1 MQVMEVAR
9 LKPRPEGRGGCQLTA
24 NQYCLSGQPQPLT
37 VVTRSD
43 LLVAILAGIVQG
55 IVEWLPVSSQG
66 NLSLVLTLV
75 GTEPD
80 VAIQL
85 ALFLQVG
92 TTLSAVTYYQREI
105 KTVLA
110 TIPGWRPQTAYDGDN
125 AIASYLVIASFMT
138 GLVGIPLYILAV
150 DVAGQLTGGIFI
162 AGIGVLL
169 VGTGLLQLASES
181 FSQAHHTDP
190 TFTDSLLVG
199 AVQGIAILPGVSR
212 SGMTTS
218 AFLFRSYEPPAA
230 FRLSFLLS
238 IPASLGA
245 AVLTLLSAGGLPGI
259 SPTAALVALSV
270 SAIVGYLTIDAVMR
284 VVERIPF
291 WAVCF
296 GLGGLAI
303 VGGGIVS
310 IVV

>member
-1 MQVMEVAR
+1 MT
-9 LKPRPEGRGGCQLTA
+9 L
-24 NQYCLSGQPQPLT
+24 
-37 VVTRSD
+37 SD
-43 LLVAILAGIVQG
+43 LLIAILAGIVQG
-55 IVEWLPVSSQG
+55 VVEWLPVSSQG
-66 NLSLVLTLV
+66 NLSLVLTLL
-75 GTEPD
+75 GTDPA

-92 TTLSAVTYYQREI
+92 TTLSAATYYRHEI
-105 KTVLA
+105 QTALVA
-110 TIPGWRPQTAYDGDN
+110 VPGWRPRTAYEGDN
-125 AIASYLVIASFMT
+125 AIASYIVVASFMT
-138 GLVGIPLYILAV
+138 GVVGIPLYIFVV
-150 DVAGQLTGGIFI
+150 DLAGQLTGGVFI
-162 AGIGVLL
+162 AVIGLLLIVTGI
-169 VGTGLLQLASES
+169 LQLASES
-181 FSQAHHTDP
+181 VSMGGHTAP
-190 TFTDSLLVG
+190 TLTDSILVG
-199 AVQGIAILPGVSR
+199 AVQGLAILPGISR

-259 SPTAALVALSV
+259 SSTAAALALSV
-270 SAIVGYLTIDAVMR
+270 SAIVGYLTIDVLMR
-284 VVERIPF
+284 VVDRVPF

-310 IVV
+310 LIV

>member
-1 MQVMEVAR
+1 MT
-9 LKPRPEGRGGCQLTA
+9 L
-24 NQYCLSGQPQPLT
+24 
-37 VVTRSD
+37 SD
-43 LLVAILAGIVQG
+43 LLIAILAGIVQG

-75 GTEPD
+75 GTDPA
-80 VAIQL
+80 VALQL

-92 TTLSAVTYYQREI
+92 TTLSAATYYRHEI
-105 KTVLA
+105 QTALTAV
-110 TIPGWRPQTAYDGDN
+110 PGWRPQEAYEGDN
-125 AIASYLVIASFMT
+125 AIASYVLIASFMT
-138 GLVGIPLYILAV
+138 GVVGIPLYIFAV
-150 DVAGQLTGGIFI
+150 DLVGQLTGGVFI

-169 VGTGLLQLASES
+169 VATGILQLASES
-181 FSQAHHTDP
+181 VSMGGHTAP
-190 TFTDSLLVG
+190 TLADSVLVG
-199 AVQGIAILPGVSR
+199 AVQGVAILPGISR

-218 AFLFRSYEPPAA
+218 VFLFRSYEPPAA

-259 SPTAALVALSV
+259 SPTAAAVALGV
-270 SAIVGYLTIDAVMR
+270 SAVVGYLTIDALMDI
-284 VVERIPF
+284 VERVPF
-291 WAVCF
+291 WVVCF

-310 IVV
+310 VVV

>member
-1 MQVMEVAR
+1 MT
-9 LKPRPEGRGGCQLTA
+9 L
-24 NQYCLSGQPQPLT
+24 
-37 VVTRSD
+37 SD
-43 LLVAILAGIVQG
+43 LLIAILAGIVQG

-75 GTEPD
+75 GTDPA

-92 TTLSAVTYYQREI
+92 TTLSAATYYRHELQ
-105 KTVLA
+105 TALA
-110 TIPGWRPQTAYDGDN
+110 AVPGWRPRAAYEGDN
-125 AIASYLVIASFMT
+125 AIASYIVIASFMT
-138 GLVGIPLYILAV
+138 GIVGIPLYIFAV
-150 DVAGQLTGGIFI
+150 DLAGQLTGGVFI
-162 AGIGVLL
+162 AVIGLL
-169 VGTGLLQLASES
+169 LIATGVLQLASES
-181 FSQAHHTDP
+181 VSMGGHTAP
-190 TFTDSLLVG
+190 TLTDSVLVG
-199 AVQGIAILPGVSR
+199 AVQGLAILPGISR

-218 AFLFRSYEPPAA
+218 VFLFRSYEPPAA

-259 SPTAALVALSV
+259 RPTAAAVALGV
-270 SAIVGYLTIDAVMR
+270 SALVGYLTIDALMR
-284 VVERIPF
+284 VVERVPF

-296 GLGGLAI
+296 GLGGLAV

-310 IVV
+310 VVV